1 MHRRYTGHCL
11 CAYAVL
17 TYPYSFIRLII
28 LRARHERI
36 QLLGHL
42 AIPGKFPRHMLPGH
56 ARSAATPS
64 VNLSL
69 AVIRAAKLQISVP
82 QLYLFRYP
90 LFERYHI
97 LEFISIVGR
106 LGWHS
111 KYLAKSCTVGEPDG
125 STWLFETE
133 RKGKTTYMEIR
144 SNEQVI
150 KFR

>member
-11 CAYAVL
+11 CAYAVP

-42 AIPGKFPRHMLPGH
+42 AIPGKFPRHMSPGL

-64 VNLSL
+64 VNLSF

-90 LFERYHI
+90 LFERHHI
-97 LEFISIVGR
+97 IEFISNVGR
-106 LGWHS
+106 LDWHS

-125 STWLFETE
+125 STWLFET
-133 RKGKTTYMEIR
+133 GKARQNTTHGDKK
-144 SNEQVI
+144 Q
-150 KFR
+150 